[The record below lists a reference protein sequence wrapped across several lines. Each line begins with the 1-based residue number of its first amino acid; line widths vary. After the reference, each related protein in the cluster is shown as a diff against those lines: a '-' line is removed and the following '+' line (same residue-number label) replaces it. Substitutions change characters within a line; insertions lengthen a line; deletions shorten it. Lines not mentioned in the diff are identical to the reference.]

1 MTEPDGAP
9 GMRAGSFIVAIV
21 AAYRA
26 AAMFPTPGML
36 LSDHGHG
43 YQLAGASEIL
53 AGRHPFIDFQDIYG
67 PLPHYASAAA
77 QWLAGGRVGG
87 ELALVVLSFAI
98 GYAIFF
104 RLMVRCAIPLWLA
117 LTMTFVAIAVQPA
130 SWRYYLFLLPMV
142 FFAAAWR
149 YVEVPSAARLWLMA
163 AAVTTAGLFRPD
175 LGVFT
180 YVSGAVLVGLTGAN
194 RKEAALQIAIFT
206 GGVLVCAL
214 PWIGWLAIHDKLW
227 AYLANSSV
235 DAVADA
241 VGRARSAPPF
251 HFSGAMLSV
260 ENVKA
265 CLFRL
270 PALLLLF
277 AVAMLV
283 IRRRGMQGKLRLRLV
298 CTITFVALSQAQA
311 SHIVDWMHVRDTL
324 PMRIF
329 FLAWIAAAPRSEG
342 GNGRMAA
349 SGRLLPRGIVA
360 AVCTFLVIAATGK
373 ETLRQFSPRAVIE
386 KLAAY
391 DCTRSELLASV
402 RKRGESFRANLYEYL
417 RDHSAPDESI
427 FAVIEA
433 PQTNYF
439 ADRRLAGGQLAIF
452 PGYFAS
458 GDQQRQLIARIR
470 QGRTAFVIVDHLG
483 QDEYPD
489 LSLEKFAPDFFAF
502 LQDEFAEVAQI
513 GHCHVLAPRWRQSRT
528 DSNLSLDRVP
538 ASAP

>member
-1 MTEPDGAP
+1 MNSTTSADEVRGI
-9 GMRAGSFIVAIV
+9 RVGSFVVAIV
-21 AAYRA
+21 AGYRA
-26 AAMFPTPGML
+26 VAMFPTPAML

-67 PLPHYASAAA
+67 PLPHYASAAG

-130 SWRYYLFLLPMV
+130 SWRYYLLLLPMV

-180 YVSGAVLVGLTGAN
+180 YVSGAVLVGMTGRD
-194 RKEAALQIAIFT
+194 RKRARLQIVIFT
-206 GGVLVCAL
+206 GDVLVCAL
-214 PWIGWLAIHDKLW
+214 PWICWLAVHDKLW

-235 DAVADA
+235 DAIADA
-241 VGRARSAPPF
+241 VGRARPAPDLDVTK
-251 HFSGAMLSV
+251 GMLTV
-260 ENVKA
+260 GNVKA

-270 PALLLLF
+270 PALLLVF

-283 IRRRGMQGKLRLRLV
+283 MRRRELQGSLRPRLV
-298 CTITFVALSQAQA
+298 CAITFVALSQAQA

-329 FLAWIAAAPRSEG
+329 FLAWIAAAATAQGSG
-342 GNGRMAA
+342 GRGATF
-349 SGRLLPRGIVA
+349 GRLLPRGIVA
-360 AVCTFLVIAATGK
+360 VVCTFFVVAVTGK
-373 ETLRQFSPRAVIE
+373 ESLSEFSARAVIG
-386 KLAAY
+386 KLASY
-391 DCTRSELLASV
+391 DCTRSELLASE

-458 GDQQRQLIARIR
+458 GDQQQQLIARIR

-502 LQDEFAEVAQI
+502 LQGEFAEVAQI
-513 GHCHVLAPRWRQSRT
+513 GHCHVLVPRWR
-528 DSNLSLDRVP
+528 
-538 ASAP
+538 SAAVGAP